1 VVVDAIR
8 SRRLQR
14 ALECWAAAAFAIA
27 LWDLASDG
35 FYFRVFGIRVSSWE
49 AHKPFLHAVTAGSL
63 ALWLRDRDADVASWR
78 SMPRW
83 SRRGAAIA
91 AAASIFIAVH
101 FGIFAAAAADAYG
114 YVSQAALWASRHLT
128 VPEPLARM
136 VPTLGG
142 SVAPLGYRLA
152 TTPGSIVPTYAS
164 GFPLLMALASAIAGP
179 SAVYYVVPVCSGMLV
194 WLTYLLADRIAGP
207 RTAII
212 AALLVACSPIV
223 LFQSFEPMSDIP
235 AAMWWAAAWL
245 LALSGGRAA
254 APAAG
259 LLTSAAILTRP
270 NLAPLALVLAIA
282 VMTRHPR
289 IERGAWF
296 ALGVIPGC
304 LAVAAIN
311 RMLYGSP
318 LTSGY
323 GSLGGLFAWSQLW
336 TNVRRY
342 PVWLLQLHSPIIFLG
357 LVAPRVTRSE
367 PEASTTT
374 AETRGRSALMIAF
387 AGALL
392 LCYVFYLPF
401 DSWTYVRFLLPAIPL
416 LLILAASVIVTT
428 VSRLPEHFRGATIVL
443 VCALLAGWY
452 VYRAQR
458 LGIFKVAAGE
468 RRCVAVGE
476 YLRYALPENGV
487 VVSLL
492 QSGSLRFY
500 GHRSTVRWDWLDPD
514 RLDEVL
520 EILRAAGYV
529 PYILLEDHEER
540 EFRER
545 FGRHSAVGRID
556 WPASMTYYG
565 VVEVHVY
572 SPDDRIRYMRGERIL
587 TRAIPGG

>member
-1 VVVDAIR
+1 MNPLRCSKKV
-8 SRRLQR
+8 
-14 ALECWAAAAFAIA
+14 AAYIMP
-27 LWDLASDG
+27 G
-35 FYFRVFGIRVSSWE
+35 Q
-49 AHKPFLHAVTAGSL
+49 
-63 ALWLRDRDADVASWR
+63 SWR
-78 SMPRW
+78 QLT
-83 SRRGAAIA
+83 GAM
-91 AAASIFIAVH
+91 ASV
-101 FGIFAAAAADAYG
+101 
-114 YVSQAALWASRHLT
+114 VCLW
-128 VPEPLARM
+128 
-136 VPTLGG
+136 
-142 SVAPLGYRLA
+142 
-152 TTPGSIVPTYAS
+152 
-164 GFPLLMALASAIAGP
+164 
-179 SAVYYVVPVCSGMLV
+179 V
-194 WLTYLLADRIAGP
+194 WT
-207 RTAII
+207 
-212 AALLVACSPIV
+212 
-223 LFQSFEPMSDIP
+223 
-235 AAMWWAAAWL
+235 AAWL

-254 APAAG
+254 SSSAG
-259 LLTSAAILTRP
+259 LMTSAAILTRP

-282 VMTRHPR
+282 VMMRHPRR

-336 TNVRRY
+336 TNARRY
-342 PVWLLQLHSPIIFLG
+342 PVWLLQSHSPIVFLA
-357 LVAPRVTRSE
+357 LVAPLVTRTE
-367 PEASTTT
+367 PEASATT
-374 AETRGRSALMIAF
+374 AETRGCGALMLAF
-387 AGALL
+387 AGALFL
-392 LCYVFYLPF
+392 SYLFYLPF

-428 VSRLPEHFRGATIVL
+428 VCRLPEHFRGATIVL

-500 GHRSTVRWDWLDPD
+500 GHRSTVRWDWLDPE

-520 EILRAAGYV
+520 EVLRAGGYV

-540 EFRER
+540 AFRAR
-545 FGRHSAVGRID
+545 FGRHSAVGRLD

-572 SPDDRIRYMRGERIL
+572 SPDDRVRYIRGERIL
-587 TRAIPGG
+587 TRAIPAG